1 MLRCIFLIWGNNKA
15 SCVIY
20 MYLIEIR
27 QNFIELLN
35 FGGMAHILKTF
46 SCQFY
51 TDRLYVD
58 ISRLIK
64 KSLSFKNCIL
74 FYM

>member
-1 MLRCIFLIWGNNKA
+1 MLRCIFLILGNNKA

-20 MYLIEIR
+20 LYLIEIR
-27 QNFIELLN
+27 QNFIELMN
-35 FGGMAHILKTF
+35 FGGMAHILKTL

-58 ISRLIK
+58 ISRLRK